1 MSNLAEQSYLID
13 NIDGLN
19 KNNFTKVEST
29 LSLVSK
35 SNEVDFTGRPVE
47 HRYGVPI
54 ESKIKTSEVDEV
66 LVVITENFPD
76 SEFQNKDLSPLIK
89 TLTARQIP
97 SRLKKLIES
106 GELVDCGGSPKKY
119 KLA

>member
-1 MSNLAEQSYLID
+1 MSNLAEKDFLMQNVI
-13 NIDGLN
+13 GLN
-19 KNNFTKVEST
+19 ENNYEKVESK
-29 LSLVSK
+29 LSLVK
-35 SNEVDFTGRPVE
+35 NNEVDFTGRPVE

-54 ESKIKTSEVDEV
+54 ESKIKTAEVDEV
-66 LVVITENFPD
+66 LIVITENFPD

-106 GELVDCGGSPKKY
+106 GELIDCGGSPKKY